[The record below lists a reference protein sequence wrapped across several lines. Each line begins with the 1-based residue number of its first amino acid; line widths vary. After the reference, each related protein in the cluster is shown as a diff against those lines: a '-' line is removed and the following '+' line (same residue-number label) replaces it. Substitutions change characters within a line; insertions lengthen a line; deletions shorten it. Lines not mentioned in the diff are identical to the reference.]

1 MKDAPVPE
9 MPEPGLY
16 RHYKGGLYTLIAVGR
31 HSETEEWLAIYRS
44 EAAME
49 QGGGG
54 IWVRPLA
61 MWNELVGGVPR
72 FAPYSPARR
81 SPN

>member
-1 MKDAPVPE
+1 VTAE
-9 MPEPGLY
+9 EP
-16 RHYKGGLYTLIAVGR
+16 RPQD
-31 HSETEEWLAIYRS
+31 
-44 EAAME
+44 EAAGE

-61 MWNELVGGVPR
+61 MWSELVGGVPR